1 MAAWS
6 TARAADITHAVPT
19 AEPEFG
25 VQAEILG
32 FIQIDSSQVIIQA
45 LRVISAV
52 REGYSNSAMTGTPD
66 NSDDIVTNFVAQS
79 GLSASKYDAD
89 VTANQ
94 GPAGGSTGPFSA
106 QNTAYC
112 AIKWTEPTA
121 AGNAAGEIG
130 AQESE
135 YVKITAD
142 IQVDYLLT
150 NSQASGR
157 RRVLRAEME
166 PNKMPV
172 LSWLPEQ
179 AVDKYLQSRR
189 SLLQA
194 PVQDQT
200 AETQT
205 LGQFRKTSGF
215 VAPNTP
221 GSGTGASASSDP
233 AVPPAVWY
241 ALIAMIVLACCVC
254 MCIGVVCCV
263 AFKNKESKSLDD
275 VSTDVTD
282 EPEVNI
288 YLSPMAPTRV

>member
-1 MAAWS
+1 L
-6 TARAADITHAVPT
+6 RI
-19 AEPEFG
+19 
-25 VQAEILG
+25 
-32 FIQIDSSQVIIQA
+32 IDA
-45 LRVISAV
+45 T
-52 REGYSNSAMTGTPD
+52 REGYSNSAMSGTPD
-66 NSDDIVTNFVAQS
+66 NSDAIVTNFVAQS
-79 GLSASKYDAD
+79 GLSASKFDAD

-94 GPAGGSTGPFSA
+94 GPAGGSTGPFSQ

-112 AIKWTEPTA
+112 AIKWTEPTP

-135 YVKITAD
+135 FVKIVAN

-150 NSQASGR
+150 NDQATGR

-179 AVDKYLQSRR
+179 SVDKYLNSRR
-189 SLLQA
+189 SMLQA
-194 PVQDQT
+194 GDQQAT
-200 AETQT
+200 TTT
-205 LGQFRKTSGF
+205 LGQFRKSAGF
-215 VAPNTP
+215 VAPND
-221 GSGTGASASSDP
+221 SNAGTGSTASTDP
-233 AVPPAVWY
+233 EVPPAVGY

-263 AFKNKESKSLDD
+263 AFKNKESKSLEDE
-275 VSTDVTD
+275 SAGVTD

-288 YLSPMAPTRV
+288 YLSPMAPNRV